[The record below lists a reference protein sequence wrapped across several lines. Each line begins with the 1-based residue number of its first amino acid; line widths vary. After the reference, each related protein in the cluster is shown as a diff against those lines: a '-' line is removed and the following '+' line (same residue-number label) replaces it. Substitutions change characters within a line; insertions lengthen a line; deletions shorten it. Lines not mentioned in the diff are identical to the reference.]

1 MSDLAKVTQIAKRNA
16 EDGTKA
22 LVVVSHEGRIISY
35 EGYVCDVTFD
45 RESRFQTF
53 GMHGFMDSVPVSY
66 EQTLTVHF
74 SGDVIKR
81 VIEQ

>member
-1 MSDLAKVTQIAKRNA
+1 MSDLAKVTQIAKRNDA
-16 EDGTKA
+16 DGTKA

-35 EGYVCDVTFD
+35 EGYVYNVTFD
-45 RESRFQTF
+45 RESRFHDF
-53 GMHGFMDSVPVSY
+53 EWHGLIDSVPVSC
-66 EQTLTVHF
+66 EQTLTVRF

>member
-1 MSDLAKVTQIAKRNA
+1 MSDLAKVTQIAKRNDA
-16 EDGTKA
+16 DGTKA

-35 EGYVCDVTFD
+35 EGYVSDVTFD
-45 RESRFQTF
+45 REPCPPTF
-53 GMHGFMDSVPVSY
+53 GMHGFMYSAYASY